1 MANDNTLGA
10 PTEGLGQNVTFSFN
24 GIPTPGQMDSG
35 GSGGQVHTGVQ
46 GGSQRFASAGTGVHD
61 PVDPTI
67 NLLWKFGE
75 ALVRPKIQQMQT
87 EHFVQG
93 MQRAAQGEAIQDI
106 ANDEPWYANIFGKA
120 DAVEGA
126 RQYNANARVQSAIGT
141 MQDDMPNLR
150 SMEPDAARKYFA
162 DSVTK
167 NLTGDKA
174 ADAAI
179 MLGIQKHLPTAMRQ
193 QSKEHYGWKQE
204 QAATAE
210 SASFR
215 AGAGGLQSAAAG
227 YANGTVAQEDF
238 DAAVTGFVANT
249 APAYG
254 RDPENYKKA
263 RTADMVGA
271 AEAGQLHAVNALRS
285 KGFMDILD
293 ADQRNRVESA
303 VNAGEARVRT
313 KYSEQWSDDMAKIE
327 AQAHMPSEGQKPQDI
342 MAQAAALND
351 KFRKQSGASIGL
363 FTTEQLAAFG
373 KQSALAITAARNKD
387 LDRTAAATST
397 ADTAAAKAVAEDLQY
412 ENASAVAN
420 QGRLGDVYGSPGY
433 SKEKVNA
440 KIETEFYKKAPA
452 DQLSFLSRNF
462 LYDTTVV
469 KPIADKKDAS
479 VYAAISTEQAQ
490 WGAGAQ
496 KVYQDWAALHDT
508 SPELAAA
515 YYKDTGPQLQ
525 KFHQTM
531 QDLGG
536 EKAAPE
542 AFRAAFVW
550 DKAGKPVDE
559 KVTKEIIKEAS
570 SEFSDYR
577 PAWLGGKKVRPE
589 AAASFARFIGPTA
602 GTWNATGIDTVSAVK
617 QAIASKSD
625 EYDMLGGHFIENP
638 RGTVKLTTYLTRT
651 GGEGQVALGKDT
663 LDDVVAQA
671 VDERLRSHRELQ
683 KDGSYQDVPGI
694 LPGVSAEN
702 ILVTRLPDR
711 DGVPQLH
718 VLATHDGQ
726 HYDALLSAD
735 SMFALYD
742 RSRKAKEAAK
752 ATVAT
757 PFADHSTT
765 QERLLFAPNLV
776 GSNPRA
782 NAPK

>member
-10 PTEGLGQNVTFSFN
+10 PTEGLGANVTFAFN

-35 GSGGQVHTGVQ
+35 GSGGSVRTGVQ
-46 GGSQRFASAGTGVHD
+46 GGNQRFATAGTGVHD
-61 PVDPTI
+61 QQDPTI
-67 NLLWKFGE
+67 GLLWKFGE
-75 ALVRPKIQQMQT
+75 ALIRPKIQQMQT
-87 EHFVQG
+87 EHFVDG

-106 ANDEPWYANIFGKA
+106 AASEPWYANIFGKA

-126 RQYNANARVQSAIGT
+126 RQYYGNARVQETVGA

-150 SMEPDAARKYFA
+150 SMEPEAARKYFA
-162 DSVTK
+162 ESVTK

-179 MLGIQKHLPTAMRQ
+179 MLGIQKHLPSVMRQ

-215 AGAGGLQSAAAG
+215 AGAGSLQSAAAG
-227 YANGTVAQEDF
+227 LANGTVAQEDF
-238 DAAVTGFVANT
+238 DATVTGFLANT

-263 RTADMVGA
+263 RTADLIGA

-293 ADQRNRVESA
+293 ATQRNHVESA
-303 VNAGEARVRT
+303 VNSSEARIRT
-313 KYSEQWSDDMAKIE
+313 KYSEQWTDDMAKIE
-327 AQAHMPSEGQKPQDI
+327 AQASAPLEGQKPQEV
-342 MAQAAALND
+342 MAQAVALND
-351 KFRKQSGASIGL
+351 KFRKQSGSSIGI
-363 FTTEQLAAFG
+363 FNAEQIAAFG
-373 KQSALAITAARNKD
+373 KSSALAIVHARNKG
-387 LDRTAAATST
+387 LDAAATKTAAAE
-397 ADTAAAKAVAEDLQY
+397 TAAAKVEQESLQYEQGMAVAE
-412 ENASAVAN
+412 

-433 SKEKVNA
+433 STEKVNA
-440 KIETEFYKKAPA
+440 KVETAFFKKTPVE
-452 DQLSFLSRNF
+452 QVSFLSSNF
-462 LYDTTVV
+462 LYDKTVV

-479 VYAAISTEQAQ
+479 VMAAIGREDAQ
-490 WGAGAQ
+490 FGTGAQ
-496 KVYQDWAALHDT
+496 KVYGDWLSLHST
-508 SPELAAA
+508 SPQLAAA
-515 YYKDTGPQLQ
+515 YYKETGPQMM

-531 QDLGG
+531 ADLGG
-536 EKAAPE
+536 DKAAPE
-542 AFRAAFVW
+542 AFRAAFIW

-570 SEFSDYR
+570 SEFSDYT
-577 PAWLGGKKVRPE
+577 PAWMGGKKVRPE
-589 AAASFARFIGPTA
+589 AAASFARFIGPTV

-617 QAIASKSD
+617 QAIASKTG

-638 RGTVKLTTYLTRT
+638 RGTVKLSTYLTRT
-651 GGEGQVALGKDT
+651 GANGEVALGKDT

-671 VDERLRSHRELQ
+671 IDERLRTHTERQ
-683 KDGSYQDVPGI
+683 TDGSYKEVPGV
-694 LPGVSAEN
+694 LPGVSAQN

-735 SMFALYD
+735 SMFALFE
-742 RSRKAKEAAK
+742 RSRAAK
-752 ATVAT
+752 AAAKAAVAT
-757 PFADHSTT
+757 PFETPGNRTNDII
-765 QERLLFAPNLV
+765 RPNLV

-782 NAPK
+782 NVPQ